1 MPDSLPPPNPAD
13 TKLLVVEDDTASAF
27 VLETILLRAGY
38 TVLPVAHGSEDA
50 VEAAREHRPDII
62 LMDINIPGPSDG
74 VETAEAIRK
83 FHEVP
88 LIYLTGFSD
97 ERTIERAKRTAP
109 FAYILKPFRE
119 KEVAITIQMALYK
132 SRMDR
137 QIRASE
143 HRLAVTLGSLNDGVI
158 STDPRGEISYMNPAA
173 ETLASTRLEA
183 ARGLAVDQV
192 LDLREAETRAA
203 LPNPAGFLFS
213 DDYLSQ
219 RNDPVLMTGAGGDRL
234 VQVQTSPTIDPG
246 GTITSWVIVLRDVTE
261 RFRAERQNR
270 LMATALESQE
280 DAVLLFEA
288 GGDNDALQVVHANAA
303 FERISGFS
311 KEAARTEG
319 LGILSGGRDEV
330 PGQQALQRCLQ
341 RAQRFTGEG
350 IYFKQDG
357 TQLVG
362 AWSVSP
368 VRADGRTLSHL
379 VFTLRDVTRLRH
391 LEENIRQS
399 QKIEAVGRLAGGIA
413 HDFNNL
419 LSVINSYSELLSLKI
434 EAEGDLAKYVANI
447 RTAGERGAALVNQL
461 MTFSRREDASP
472 SLLHLSEVAHETRQL
487 LRPLIRED
495 ITLEVAFPADLP
507 AIHADRS
514 RIEQVLV
521 NLCLN
526 ARDAIT
532 GPGNIAITG
541 TTVDISDDD
550 NGAEFRQ
557 TGEYVLL
564 EVRDDGSG
572 MDAEVRDHL
581 FEPFFTTKDVGQG
594 TGLGLATVY
603 GIVKQSGGHIQ
614 VESEPGQGACFQIFL
629 PALRDDSEPGPASPK
644 RPLRKRNRTPSH
656 GSETIL
662 LIEDDDT
669 FADCISG
676 LLSLHGYVVH
686 CVNDGT
692 EAIER
697 FGQRAGELKLL
708 LTDIVLPGTPGTDVA
723 RHFAEANT
731 DLKVLFMTGYE
742 EEPEPVAPLPPDTIT
757 LRKPFSLNVVLESV
771 RELLDAQKA
780 ADTSGNAPA
789 ASALVAASKP

>member
-1 MPDSLPPPNPAD
+1 MPDTLPPHNPAD

-38 TVLPVAHGSEDA
+38 TVLPVAHGSEAA
-50 VEAAREHRPDII
+50 VEAARQHRPDII

-74 VETAEAIRK
+74 VETAQAIRK
-83 FHEVP
+83 FHDVP

-183 ARGLAVDQV
+183 ARALPVDQI
-192 LDLREAETRAA
+192 LDLRNAQSRTPLTNA
-203 LPNPAGFLFS
+203 AGFLFS
-213 DDYLSQ
+213 DDYTSQ
-219 RNDPVLMTGAGGDRL
+219 RNDPVLMTGSRGDRL
-234 VQVQTSPTIDPG
+234 VQVQTSPTTDPG

-261 RFRAERQNR
+261 RDRAERQNR
-270 LMATALESQE
+270 LMASALESQE

-288 GGDNDALQVVHANAA
+288 SGEDNAPRLVHANVA

-311 KEAARTEG
+311 KTEATAHG
-319 LGILSGGRDEV
+319 LAILAGGRDEV
-330 PGQQALQRCLQ
+330 PGDAALRRCLQ
-341 RAQRFTGEG
+341 RGQHLTGEG
-350 IYFKQDG
+350 VYFTKNGD
-357 TQLVG
+357 QLMG

-368 VRADGRTLSHL
+368 VRADGRTLSHV

-419 LSVINSYSELLSLKI
+419 LSVINSYSELLSLKVD
-434 EAEGDLAKYVANI
+434 AEGDLAKYVKNI
-447 RTAGERGAALVNQL
+447 RTAGERGATLVNQL

-472 SLLHLSEVAHETRQL
+472 SLLHLSDVAHETRQL

-495 ITLEVAFPADLP
+495 IALEVAFPADLP

-532 GPGNIAITG
+532 GPGNIHISGAQVAITEA
-541 TTVDISDDD
+541 D
-550 NGAEFRQ
+550 NDTEFRQ
-557 TGEYVLL
+557 PGDYVQL

-603 GIVKQSGGHIQ
+603 GIVKQSGGYIE
-614 VESEPGQGACFQIFL
+614 VESEPGEGACFRIFL
-629 PALRDDSEPGPASPK
+629 PALREEPDAATSTLK
-644 RPLRKRNRTPSH
+644 RPTRKRPVENAH

-692 EAIER
+692 EAVQR
-697 FGQRAGELKLL
+697 FGEKADELKLL
-708 LTDIVLPGTPGTDVA
+708 LTDIVLPGTSGTEVA
-723 RHFAEANT
+723 EHFARANAN
-731 DLKVLFMTGYE
+731 LKVLFMTGYE
-742 EEPEPVAPLPPDTIT
+742 EEPKAVAPLPPDTVT
-757 LRKPFSLNVVLESV
+757 LRKPFSLNVVLDHV
-771 RELLDAQKA
+771 RNLLDAQKA
-780 ADTSGNAPA
+780 PEARSPA
-789 ASALVAASKP
+789 AASTPTR